1 MNGHDDALGRLI
13 HKVVGSQAHGK
24 PTRHETHFVWQGLRL
39 LQEQDINTGKHQT
52 YCYEEHGS
60 YTPLAVIVKQPAGYR
75 YYWHHC
81 DINSAPLDVTNA
93 QGNTVWSG
101 KYERFGFVRS
111 SPLSFYSDPDRKM
124 ESFEQNLRYA
134 GQYFDNETGLHFNT
148 FRFYDPQIGRFIMP
162 DPIGLLGGINLYQ
175 YAPNPLAWVDP
186 LGLDRFPSWMD
197 TTQGYQR
204 QHLIPYSL
212 RNHPIFVQS
221 GMSINGASNMM
232 RLPVAKGIDP
242 NPDLGLHRG
251 WTKEHAIYNEMMKSK
266 LDALERVA
274 NKEKWDYRRIQ
285 SEVLNLQH
293 EARKGFK
300 TGKLTC
306 A

>member
-1 MNGHDDALGRLI
+1 
-13 HKVVGSQAHGK
+13 
-24 PTRHETHFVWQGLRL
+24 
-39 LQEQDINTGKHQT
+39 
-52 YCYEEHGS
+52 
-60 YTPLAVIVKQPAGYR
+60 
-75 YYWHHC
+75 
-81 DINSAPLDVTNA
+81 
-93 QGNTVWSG
+93 
-101 KYERFGFVRS
+101 
-111 SPLSFYSDPDRKM
+111 
-124 ESFEQNLRYA
+124 
-134 GQYFDNETGLHFNT
+134 
-148 FRFYDPQIGRFIMP
+148 MP
-162 DPIGLLGGINLYQ
+162 DPIGLLGGLNLYA
-175 YAPNPLAWVDP
+175 YAPNPLVWVDP

-221 GMSINGASNMM
+221 GMNINGATNMM

-242 NPDLGLHRG
+242 NQDLGLHRG

-274 NKEKWDYRRIQ
+274 IKEKWDYRRIRN
-285 SEVLNLQH
+285 EILNLQH

>member
-1 MNGHDDALGRLI
+1 M
-13 HKVVGSQAHGK
+13 
-24 PTRHETHFVWQGLRL
+24 
-39 LQEQDINTGKHQT
+39 
-52 YCYEEHGS
+52 
-60 YTPLAVIVKQPAGYR
+60 
-75 YYWHHC
+75 
-81 DINSAPLDVTNA
+81 
-93 QGNTVWSG
+93 
-101 KYERFGFVRS
+101 
-111 SPLSFYSDPDRKM
+111 
-124 ESFEQNLRYA
+124 
-134 GQYFDNETGLHFNT
+134 HFNT

-175 YAPNPLAWVDP
+175 YAPNPLTWTDP
-186 LGLDRFPSWMD
+186 LSLERFPPWMD

-204 QHLIPYSL
+204 QHLIPYSH

-274 NKEKWDYRRIQ
+274 IKEKWDYRRIQ

-300 TGKLTC
+300 TGELTC